1 MRSLAIIITHN
12 LTDLNMQVFNFLYK
26 MPSHSNHAAVYVC
39 MIHREGAINPAFSL
53 WIQSCPFSRFDK
65 VILSLRFDKVIHSLR
80 FGKATHSLRFDKA
93 IYSLRFGKATHSLR
107 FDKAIYSLRFGKAT
121 HSLRFDKAIYS
132 LRFGKATH
140 SLRFD
145 KAIYSL
151 RFDKVIHSLR
161 FDKAIY
167 SSLLA
172 ICLSFQS
179 YNPIN
184 ISHLSCWRFRL
195 HPHLWH
201 LPSACL
207 GQENLHR
214 QYTASSYWHL
224 LQ

>member
-93 IYSLRFGKATHSLR
+93 IYSLRFDKVIHSLR
-107 FDKAIYSLRFGKAT
+107 FDKA
-121 HSLRFDKAIYS
+121 
-132 LRFGKATH
+132 
-140 SLRFD
+140 
-145 KAIYSL
+145 
-151 RFDKVIHSLR
+151 IHSLR

-207 GQENLHR
+207 GKENLHR

>member
-1 MRSLAIIITHN
+1 MMRSLAIIITHN

-93 IYSLRFGKATHSLR
+93 IYSLRF
-107 FDKAIYSLRFGKAT
+107 
-121 HSLRFDKAIYS
+121 
-132 LRFGKATH
+132 
-140 SLRFD
+140 
-145 KAIYSL
+145 
-151 RFDKVIHSLR
+151 
-161 FDKAIY
+161 DKAIY

-207 GQENLHR
+207 GKENLHR